1 MGISPLFF
9 HQRYFFNN
17 YVVFYYYMIIVKY
30 KKIGKDEE
38 CEKDFL

>member
-30 KKIGKDEE
+30 KKIGKDEK